1 MDNTVFR
8 SEKGANMNTITVA
21 EIKRSGFTAL
31 DAALQRG
38 PVQLMKRNRPGAVV
52 LRPDDYERMLRLAAR
67 GQADAGNRAL
77 ALLTDGQTTG
87 NGLDAAAMQVRLA
100 ELDGAWS
107 TR

>member
-1 MDNTVFR
+1 
-8 SEKGANMNTITVA
+8 MNTITVA

-52 LRPDDYERMLRLAAR
+52 LRPEDYERMLRLAAR
-67 GQADAGNRAL
+67 GQVDAGNRAL
-77 ALLTDGQTTG
+77 ALLTGEQTMG
-87 NGLDAAAMQVRLA
+87 MGLDAAAMQGRLA
-100 ELDGAWS
+100 ELDGGWS

>member
-1 MDNTVFR
+1 
-8 SEKGANMNTITVA
+8 MNTITVA

-52 LRPDDYERMLRLAAR
+52 LRPDDYERMLRLAAW

-77 ALLTDGQTTG
+77 ALLTGGQTTG
-87 NGLDAAAMQVRLA
+87 AGLDATAMRTRLA
-100 ELDGAWS
+100 ELGDAWS
-107 TR
+107 AR